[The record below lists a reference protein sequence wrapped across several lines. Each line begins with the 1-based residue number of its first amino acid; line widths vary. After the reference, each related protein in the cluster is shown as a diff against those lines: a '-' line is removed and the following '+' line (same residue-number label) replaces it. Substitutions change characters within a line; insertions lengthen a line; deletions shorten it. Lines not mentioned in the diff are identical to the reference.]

1 MSKKNRRERK
11 ADERSSQ
18 HSNAKMGKRAR
29 AKLAQHQAEA
39 VKAAKK
45 FARQHPRISE
55 SEFHRLMKAAKG
67 G

>member
-1 MSKKNRRERK
+1 
-11 ADERSSQ
+11 
-18 HSNAKMGKRAR
+18 MGKRAR

>member
-1 MSKKNRRERK
+1 
-11 ADERSSQ
+11 
-18 HSNAKMGKRAR
+18 MGKRAR
-29 AKLAQHQAEA
+29 AHLARQRAEA

-55 SEFHRLMKAAKG
+55 NEFHRLMKTAKG